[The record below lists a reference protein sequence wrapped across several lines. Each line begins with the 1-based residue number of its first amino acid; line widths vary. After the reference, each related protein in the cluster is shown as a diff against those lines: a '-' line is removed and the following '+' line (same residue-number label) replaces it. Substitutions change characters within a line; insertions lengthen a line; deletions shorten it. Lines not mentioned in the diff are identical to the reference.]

1 MANSKRK
8 KIFLVDDDSSQTDL
22 MKLHLESKYKLD
34 ISVFSTGEDC
44 LDHLDENADYIV
56 LDYNLDRV
64 KKDAMNGIEVLKKIK
79 EKLPEVFVIFL
90 SGQDKIEVAVDTL
103 KFGAYDYVV
112 KNASGML
119 RVENILKN
127 IHHNMRLQQQA
138 SMYKKATFFLI
149 GVILLIIIVAVV
161 LRLLGVST
169 DNVLWA

>member
-64 KKDAMNGIEVLKKIK
+64 KKDAMNGIEVLKK
-79 EKLPEVFVIFL
+79 
-90 SGQDKIEVAVDTL
+90 
-103 KFGAYDYVV
+103 
-112 KNASGML
+112 
-119 RVENILKN
+119 
-127 IHHNMRLQQQA
+127 
-138 SMYKKATFFLI
+138 
-149 GVILLIIIVAVV
+149 
-161 LRLLGVST
+161 
-169 DNVLWA
+169 